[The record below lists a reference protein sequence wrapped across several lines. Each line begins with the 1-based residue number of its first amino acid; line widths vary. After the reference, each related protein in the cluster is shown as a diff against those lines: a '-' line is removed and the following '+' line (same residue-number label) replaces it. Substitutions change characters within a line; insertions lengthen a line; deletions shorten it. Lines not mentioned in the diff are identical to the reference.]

1 MWFDFGQNW
10 LEFSEKAL
18 SNDRVIQAKTDFCCL
33 MKEVPFKDKSFL
45 DIGFG
50 QGLSLLCAVEM
61 GAKVVGCDINPK
73 CAEALKQNLKF
84 FPEIAGKN
92 IQTIIGSILD
102 SSTVEKLCKS
112 TPDGN
117 RCYDIVHSWGALHH
131 TGNMKLAIM
140 NAAGLVKDGGNFV
153 LSFYNRHWS
162 SPIWLMIKWFYCKS
176 AKWIQRVMITLLYP
190 IIWFAKLLI
199 TKKNPKEQAR
209 GMDFFYD
216 VIDWVGGY
224 PYEYADTKTIQH
236 FVENLGFKLVKTV
249 PATVPTGCNEFVF
262 KKT

>member
-33 MKEVPFKDKSFL
+33 MKEVTFKDKSFL

-92 IQTIIGSILD
+92 IQTIIQI
-102 SSTVEKLCKS
+102 
-112 TPDGN
+112 
-117 RCYDIVHSWGALHH
+117 
-131 TGNMKLAIM
+131 
-140 NAAGLVKDGGNFV
+140 
-153 LSFYNRHWS
+153 
-162 SPIWLMIKWFYCKS
+162 
-176 AKWIQRVMITLLYP
+176 
-190 IIWFAKLLI
+190 
-199 TKKNPKEQAR
+199 
-209 GMDFFYD
+209 
-216 VIDWVGGY
+216 
-224 PYEYADTKTIQH
+224 
-236 FVENLGFKLVKTV
+236 
-249 PATVPTGCNEFVF
+249 
-262 KKT
+262 